1 LLPLP
6 YGERERVRGKIKHK
20 KSSCLYINSQA
31 YQMKSNLLTRVIIAF
46 IFGPIIICVTLLGK
60 LPFLAL
66 VEVCIIL
73 GLWEFSYL
81 ARLKGS
87 QIPKW
92 ILLPLGVFLGIS
104 VYLWGE
110 KTLIFFLLGMLY
122 LTAFVLIIKG
132 QTEGATFDLSVTIL
146 SLFYV
151 AGLFSFLILIREM
164 PLQLG
169 LAYKIGGLW
178 IVFLLL
184 SIWSCDTFAYFIGAP
199 LGKHKLSPAVSP
211 NKTVEG
217 FFGGILGALVVAFFS
232 YHVFFK
238 SVGLKHLLI
247 ISIFVSLIGQIGDL
261 TESLFKRDAK
271 LKDISH
277 LIPGH
282 GGILDRFDSLLFV
295 SPIVYYYLKFVVY
308 G

>member
-1 LLPLP
+1 
-6 YGERERVRGKIKHK
+6 
-20 KSSCLYINSQA
+20 
-31 YQMKSNLLTRVIIAF
+31 MKSNLLTRVVIAF
-46 IFGPIIICVTLLGK
+46 IFGPIIIFVTLLGK

-66 VEVCIIL
+66 VEIFIIL

-110 KTLIFFLLGMLY
+110 KTLIFPLLGVLY
-122 LTAFVLIIKG
+122 VTAFIFIIKG
-132 QTEGATFDLSVTIL
+132 RTDGATSDLSLSVF

-151 AGLFSFLILIREM
+151 AGLFSFLLLIREL
-164 PLQLG
+164 PHRLG
-169 LAYKIGGLW
+169 WDYKIGGLW

-184 SIWSCDTFAYFIGAP
+184 CIWSCDTFAYFIGAP
-199 LGKHKLSPAVSP
+199 LGKYKLSPAVSP
-211 NKTVEG
+211 KKTVEG
-217 FFGGILGALVVAFFS
+217 FFGGILGAVAAAFFS

-238 SVGLKHLLI
+238 SPGLKHLLI

-277 LIPGH
+277 IIPGH

-308 G
+308 A